1 MVTIERVICP
11 VDLSVH
17 SANAL
22 RVAASWARW
31 YDAWLHVL
39 HVAPPPQTIVSLTGL
54 VTALPERPLSEIT
67 SDVEQFVA
75 DTLGPGHDAIVD
87 VVQGHAV
94 GNIIHASTRPH
105 ALLVM
110 GTHGWSGLDR
120 LLLGSVA
127 ERVAHGTHCPL
138 LVVPPQA
145 SPMPSGVTLKQI
157 LCAVDF
163 RPSSLAGS
171 RYALSLAQENNARL
185 ELVTV
190 LERVRETEISELVE
204 VLRDEGEVR
213 QIPLRKLRER
223 VPDDARLWCDV
234 QENVLTGRP
243 ADALLNRADAL
254 GADLIV
260 MGTGDRLHLHGVWLG
275 SITGR
280 ILRQAHCPVLITP
293 GPERIVLEGAI
304 SIPVGDWAGEFD
316 RLTRMHHGEPADDC
330 GHARRSGHGARGRR
344 AAIDGGHAG
353 GSSRALASPD
363 HADEGGR
370 HETHARHPRS
380 VQRPSRHGGRSE
392 RRRDARH
399 RARWNGDALRRRRS
413 SSLTCQAGP
422 VRIDIT
428 TVAMGRF
435 A

>member
-1 MVTIERVICP
+1 
-11 VDLSVH
+11 
-17 SANAL
+17 
-22 RVAASWARW
+22 
-31 YDAWLHVL
+31 
-39 HVAPPPQTIVSLTGL
+39 VAPLPQAVVGLTGL
-54 VTALPERPLSEIT
+54 VTVLPARPLPEIT
-67 SDVEQFVA
+67 SEVEQFVA
-75 DTLGPGHDAIVD
+75 DTLGADHDAIVD

-94 GNIIHASTRPH
+94 GTIVHASTRPH

-145 SPMPSGVTLKQI
+145 SPMPSGVALKQI

-171 RYALSLAQENNARL
+171 RYALSLAQEHNARL

-190 LERVRETEISELVE
+190 VERVRETEISELIQ
-204 VLRDEGEVR
+204 VLRDEDAVR

-234 QENVLTGRP
+234 QEHVLTGRP

-260 MGTGDRLHLHGVWLG
+260 MGTGDRLHLHGAWLG

-316 RLTRMHHGEPADDC
+316 RLTRMHHGEPATIAVMRDDLGTEREAAALPLMAVTLE
-330 GHARRSGHGARGRR
+330 GHRGHSRVLIMLTKADGTKLTHVIHDPCSVRLGTAADQSDVEMLVTAR
-344 AAIDGGHAG
+344 DGTATLFGVGVH
-353 GSSRALASPD
+353 
-363 HADEGGR
+363 
-370 HETHARHPRS
+370 
-380 VQRPSRHGGRSE
+380 
-392 RRRDARH
+392 
-399 RARWNGDALRRRRS
+399 
-413 SSLTCQAGP
+413 QA
-422 VRIDIT
+422 
-428 TVAMGRF
+428 
-435 A
+435 

>member
-22 RVAASWARW
+22 RVAASWARS

-316 RLTRMHHGEPADDC
+316 RLTRMHHGEPATIAVMRDDLGTEREAAALPLMAVTLE
-330 GHARRSGHGARGRR
+330 GHRGHSRVLIMLTKADGTKLTHVIHDPCSVRLGT
-344 AAIDGGHAG
+344 AADQSDVEMLVTAQDGTATLFGVGVH
-353 GSSRALASPD
+353 
-363 HADEGGR
+363 
-370 HETHARHPRS
+370 
-380 VQRPSRHGGRSE
+380 
-392 RRRDARH
+392 
-399 RARWNGDALRRRRS
+399 
-413 SSLTCQAGP
+413 QA
-422 VRIDIT
+422 
-428 TVAMGRF
+428 
-435 A
+435 